1 MIILFGLAG
10 SGKGTQAKALSE
22 FFGWRTFSVGQV
34 IRDTGEYKDT
44 IDKGGLIPDDDVIKL
59 MTKQIEIANAEG
71 YDVIL
76 DGYPRTDY
84 QAKWL
89 MQNMRED
96 IKGAIILEVPK
107 EELCQRLELRARDDD
122 KDKAYIDRRWDIYEQ
137 NITPILKQLEENNI
151 PVRKV
156 DGAGEVGTVTGRL
169 IATVEELDPAAKKQE
184 NDVNGEEIEKSYGEQ
199 VAPYIIYTRTK
210 D

>member
-107 EELCQRLELRARDDD
+107 EELYQRLELRARDDD

-184 NDVNGEEIEKSYGEQ
+184 NDVNGEEIEKSYGE
-199 VAPYIIYTRTK
+199 
-210 D
+210 

>member
-10 SGKGTQAKALSE
+10 TGKGTQAKALSE

-34 IRDTGEYKDT
+34 IRDTGAYAEI

-59 MTKQIEIANAEG
+59 MTKQIEVANAEG

-76 DGYPRTDY
+76 DGYPRTEY

-89 MQNMRED
+89 MEHMKDD
-96 IKGAIILEVPK
+96 IKGAVILEVPK
-107 EELCQRLELRARDDD
+107 EELYQRLELRAREDD
-122 KDKAYIDRRWDIYEQ
+122 KDREAIDRRWDIYEQ
-137 NITPILKQLEENNI
+137 NITPILELLEANGI

-156 DGAGEVGTVTGRL
+156 DGVGEVGTVTGRL
-169 IATVEELDPAAKKQE
+169 ISTVEELDPEATKQKT
-184 NDVNGEEIEKSYGEQ
+184 DVNGEEIEKSYGE
-199 VAPYIIYTRTK
+199 
-210 D
+210 

>member
-10 SGKGTQAKALSE
+10 TGKGTQAKALSE

-34 IRDTGEYKDT
+34 IRDTGAYADI
-44 IDKGGLIPDDDVIKL
+44 IDKGGLIPDDDVISL

-76 DGYPRTDY
+76 DGYPRTEY

-89 MQNMRED
+89 MENMRND
-96 IKGAIILEVPK
+96 IKGAIIIEVPK
-107 EELCQRLELRARDDD
+107 EELYERLELRGREDD
-122 KDKAYIDRRWDIYEQ
+122 KDKAAIDRRWEIFEQ
-137 NITPILKQLEENNI
+137 NITPILQLLEQYNI

-156 DGAGEVGTVTGRL
+156 DGVGEVGTVTGRL
-169 IATVEELDPAAKKQE
+169 IATVKELDPNATKQV
-184 NDVNGEEIEKSYGEQ
+184 NDVNGEEIEKSYGE
-199 VAPYIIYTRTK
+199 
-210 D
+210 

>member
-1 MIILFGLAG
+1 MCYNKNMIILFGLAG

-34 IRDTGEYKDT
+34 IRDTGEYSSI
-44 IDKGGLIPDDDVIKL
+44 IDKGGLIPDDDVIRL

-84 QAKWL
+84 QARWL
-89 MQNMRED
+89 MQNMRDD

-107 EELCQRLELRARDDD
+107 EELYQRLELRAREDD
-122 KDKAYIDRRWDIYEQ
+122 KDKAAIDRRWEIFEQ
-137 NITPILKQLEENNI
+137 NITSILNQLEENHI
-151 PVRKV
+151 PVRRV
-156 DGAGEVGTVTGRL
+156 DGIGEVDAVTSRL
-169 IATVEELDPAAKKQE
+169 IATVEELDPSAKKQE
-184 NDVNGEEIEKSYGEQ
+184 DDVNGEEIEKSYGE
-199 VAPYIIYTRTK
+199 
-210 D
+210 

>member
-44 IDKGGLIPDDDVIKL
+44 IDKGGLIPDDDVIRL

-76 DGYPRTDY
+76 DGYPRTEY
-84 QAKWL
+84 QAQWL

-107 EELCQRLELRARDDD
+107 EELYQRLELRARDDD
-122 KDKAYIDRRWDIYEQ
+122 KDKEYIDRRWKIFEQ
-137 NITPILKQLEENNI
+137 NIVPITKQLEENNI
-151 PVRKV
+151 PIRKV
-156 DGAGEVGTVTGRL
+156 DGTGTVEDVTARL
-169 IATVEELDPAAKKQE
+169 IKTVEELDPTAKRQK
-184 NDVNGEEIEKSYGEQ
+184 NDVNGEEIERSYGE
-199 VAPYIIYTRTK
+199 
-210 D
+210 

>member
-34 IRDTGEYKDT
+34 IRDTGQYKDT
-44 IDKGGLIPDDDVIKL
+44 IDKGGLIPDDDVIRL

-76 DGYPRTDY
+76 DGYPRTNY
-84 QAKWL
+84 QAQWL
-89 MQNMRED
+89 MQNMKDD

-107 EELCQRLELRARDDD
+107 EELYQRLELRARDDD
-122 KDKAYIDRRWDIYEQ
+122 KDKAYIDRRWEIFEQ
-137 NITPILKQLEENNI
+137 NIIPITKQLEENNI
-151 PVRKV
+151 PIVTV
-156 DGAGEVGTVTGRL
+156 DGTGAVEDVTARL
-169 IATVEELDPAAKKQE
+169 IKTVEELDPTAKGQE
-184 NDVNGEEIEKSYGEQ
+184 DDVNGEEIERSYGE
-199 VAPYIIYTRTK
+199 
-210 D
+210 

>member
-34 IRDTGEYKDT
+34 IRDTGEYTDI

-89 MQNMRED
+89 MEHMKED

-107 EELCQRLELRARDDD
+107 EELYKRLELRGREDD
-122 KDKAYIDRRWDIYEQ
+122 KSKNAIDLRFQIFEQ
-137 NITPILKQLEENNI
+137 NISPILNQLEKNDIEI
-151 PVRKV
+151 RRV
-156 DGAGEVGTVTGRL
+156 DGVGEVGTVTGRL
-169 IATVEELDPAAKKQE
+169 IAAVEELDPTATKQTD
-184 NDVNGEEIEKSYGEQ
+184 DVNGEEIEKSYGE
-199 VAPYIIYTRTK
+199 
-210 D
+210 

>member
-34 IRDTGEYKDT
+34 IRDTGQYKHI
-44 IDKGGLIPDDDVIKL
+44 IDQGGLIPDDDVIRL

-76 DGYPRTDY
+76 DGYPRTEY

-89 MQNMRED
+89 IQNMKED

-107 EELCQRLELRARDDD
+107 EELYKRLELRARDDD
-122 KDKAYIDRRWDIYEQ
+122 KSKDSIEERWRVFEQ
-137 NITPILKQLEENNI
+137 NITPIVNLFEQNGI
-151 PVRKV
+151 PVRKA
-156 DGAGEVGTVTGRL
+156 DGTGPIGTITGRL
-169 IATVEELDPAAKKQE
+169 IATVEELDPSAKRQE
-184 NDVNGEEIEKSYGEQ
+184 NDVNGEEIERSYGE
-199 VAPYIIYTRTK
+199 
-210 D
+210 